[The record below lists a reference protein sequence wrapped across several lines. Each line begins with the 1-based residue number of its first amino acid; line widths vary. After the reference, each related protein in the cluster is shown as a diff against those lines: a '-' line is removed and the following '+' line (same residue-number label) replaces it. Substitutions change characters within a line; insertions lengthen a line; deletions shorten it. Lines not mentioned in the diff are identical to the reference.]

1 MHNTHMIQMQHRI
14 SQLVASLPLAQKVG
28 QLFILAFAGQ
38 DLAYAK
44 TLVAD
49 FHIGGFYLT
58 DDNAPNPVAARALA
72 SELQHTAALRACD
85 APLILGVDQ
94 EGAWGVLTQ
103 HTDLGPGNLALG
115 VADDLA
121 LTAKMYQVYASQM
134 LPLGYNTILA
144 PCADVN
150 SNPDN
155 PIIGQRSFGA
165 SPELVS
171 RHVAT
176 AVQALTQAGSLSCA
190 KHFPGHGDTATDSHS
205 GLPRVELDKPALL
218 ASHLQPFM
226 AAIAAGV
233 PLIMTSHIL
242 YPALDSE
249 YPATL
254 SPAILTDLLRH
265 ELGFDGVI
273 LTDSMNMGA
282 MRQFYTP
289 VAAALQ
295 ALKAGAD
302 MIMLSE
308 EHYENER
315 TDYKKLQAETILGVI
330 AAVRQGELAEALIDQ
345 ALQRVLRL
353 RYQLSLQ
360 LPETTT
366 ADPVQSAQVAAQAAH
381 SALKLLRNSAGVF
394 PLQYQL
400 QKQVRNQPPLSQSA
414 QTQSIALAFVADP
427 KGYDKICNSRGI
439 GPNDPI
445 PASSV
450 LRAELE
456 RSPLNVEFWS
466 YLTLQQQLAAGAP
479 LAQGQ
484 LLVLVTED
492 YPLPGDQLDLAA
504 QQQKVQQAVALWR
517 EQVMVL
523 ALRSDAELAAYPELA
538 TYLCSY
544 SSRRCSAIAAAKVL
558 IDGHL

>member
-1 MHNTHMIQMQHRI
+1 MQHRI
-14 SQLVASLPLAQKVG
+14 SQLVASLPLSQKVG
-28 QLFILAFAGQ
+28 QLFMLAFAGQ

-44 TLVAD
+44 SLVTD

-58 DDNAPNPVAARALA
+58 DDNAPNPAAACSLA
-72 SELQHTAALRACD
+72 SELQHLAALRPCD

-121 LTAKMYQVYASQM
+121 LTIRMYQVYARQM
-134 LPLGYNTILA
+134 LLLGYNTILA

-165 SPELVS
+165 TPKLVS
-171 RHVAT
+171 QHVAA
-176 AVQALTQAGSLSCA
+176 AVQALSAAGSLSCA
-190 KHFPGHGDTATDSHS
+190 KHFPGHGDTAADSHS
-205 GLPRVELDKPALL
+205 GLPRVELDKPALM
-218 ASHLQPFM
+218 ASHLQPFV

-249 YPATL
+249 HPATL
-254 SPAILTDLLRH
+254 SPAILTGLLRQ
-265 ELGFDGVI
+265 ELGFEGVI

-289 VAAALQ
+289 VAAAVL

-315 TDYKKLQAETILGVI
+315 TDYKKLQAETIAGVI
-330 AAVRQGELAEALIDQ
+330 AAVRQGELAETLIDQ
-345 ALQRVLRL
+345 ALQRVLHL
-353 RYQLSLQ
+353 RYQLNLHSSELAG
-360 LPETTT
+360 LSAPGATISTMETG
-366 ADPVQSAQVAAQAAH
+366 AQIASQAAQAAVR
-381 SALKLLRNSAGVF
+381 LLRNDAGIF
-394 PLQYQL
+394 P
-400 QKQVRNQPPLSQSA
+400 RPPMPASSDNTAPPTL
-414 QTQSIALAFVADP
+414 IVALTADP

-439 GPNDPI
+439 GPNDPM
-445 PASSV
+445 PAGYV
-450 LRAELE
+450 LREALAQ
-456 RSPLNVEFWS
+456 SSLALEFWS
-466 YLTLQQQLAAGAP
+466 YATLQQRLAAGKP
-479 LAQGQ
+479 LASGQ
-484 LLVLVTED
+484 VLVLVTED
-492 YPLPGDQLDLAA
+492 YPLPGDQIDLAA
-504 QQQKVQQAVALWR
+504 QQKKVQQAVFLWQQ
-517 EQVMVL
+517 QVMVL
-523 ALRSDAELAAYPELA
+523 ALRSDTELVSYPELA
-538 TYLCSY
+538 TYLCTY
-544 SSRRCSAIAAAKVL
+544 SSRRCSALAAAKIL
-558 IDGHL
+558 IDGHI

>member
-1 MHNTHMIQMQHRI
+1 MKQIMQMQHRI
-14 SQLVASLPLAQKVG
+14 SQLVASLPLEQKVG
-28 QLFILAFAGQ
+28 QLFMLAFAGQ

-58 DDNAPNPVAARALA
+58 DDNAPSPAAARALA

-171 RHVAT
+171 RHSAA
-176 AVQALTQAGSLSCA
+176 AVQALAQAGSLSCA

-205 GLPRVELDKPALL
+205 GLPRVELDKKALL
-218 ASHLQPFM
+218 ESHLQPFV

-242 YPALDSE
+242 YPSLDTE

-254 SPAILTDLLRH
+254 SPAILTDLLRN

-289 VAAALQ
+289 VAAAVQ

-315 TDYKKLQAETILGVI
+315 TDYKKLQAETIVGVI
-330 AAVRQGELAEALIDQ
+330 AAVRQGELAEALVDQ
-345 ALQRVLRL
+345 ALQRVLQL
-353 RYQLSLQ
+353 RYQLTLQ
-360 LPETTT
+360 LPASII
-366 ADPVQSAQVAAQAAH
+366 ADPEQRSQNSASISAQIAAQAAQ

-394 PLQYQL
+394 PVQQR
-400 QKQVRNQPPLSQSA
+400 KKPLL
-414 QTQSIALAFVADP
+414 LAFAADP
-427 KGYDKICNSRGI
+427 AGYDKICNSRGI
-439 GPNDPI
+439 GPNDPN

-456 RSPLNVEFWS
+456 RSPLAVEFWS
-466 YLTLQQQLAAGAP
+466 YPTLQQLLVKGAP
-479 LAQGQ
+479 LAEGQ

-504 QQQKVQQAVALWR
+504 QQQKVQQAVGLWR
-517 EQVMVL
+517 DQVMVL
-523 ALRSDAELAAYPELA
+523 ALRSDTELAAYPELS

>member
-1 MHNTHMIQMQHRI
+1 MQMTQMQYRI
-14 SQLVASLPLAQKVG
+14 SQLVASLPLEQKVG
-28 QLFILAFAGQ
+28 QLFMLAFAGQ

-44 TLVAD
+44 KLVAD

-58 DDNAPNPVAARALA
+58 DDNAPHPAAARLLA
-72 SELQHTAALRACD
+72 HELQQTAALRACD

-103 HTDLGPGNLALG
+103 HTELGPGNLALG
-115 VADDLA
+115 VADDLV

-176 AVQALTQAGSLSCA
+176 AVQALSQQGSLSCA

-205 GLPRVELDKPALL
+205 GLPRVELDKQALH
-218 ASHLQPFM
+218 ASHLQPFV

-254 SPAILTDLLRH
+254 SAAILTDLLRN

-289 VAAALQ
+289 VAAAVQ

-315 TDYKKLQAETILGVI
+315 TDYKKLQAETIVGVI
-330 AAVRQGELAEALIDQ
+330 AAVRQGELAEALVDQ
-345 ALQRVLRL
+345 ALQRVLQL
-353 RYQLSLQ
+353 RYQLNSQ
-360 LPETTT
+360 QPTITR
-366 ADPVQSAQVAAQAAH
+366 DQVQSSQISAQISAQSAAQVAAQAAQA
-381 SALKLLRNSAGVF
+381 ALKLLRNSAGIF
-394 PLQYQL
+394 PLQQR
-400 QKQVRNQPPLSQSA
+400 QQPLL
-414 QTQSIALAFVADP
+414 LAFAADP
-427 KGYDKICNSRGI
+427 AGYDKICNSRGI

-445 PASSV
+445 PASHV
-450 LRAELE
+450 LRSELE
-456 RSPLNVEFWS
+456 RSSLAVEFWS
-466 YLTLQQQLAAGAP
+466 YPKLQQQLASKAP
-479 LAQGQ
+479 LPEGQ

-504 QQQKVQQAVALWR
+504 QQQKVQQAVMLWR

-523 ALRSDAELAAYPELA
+523 ALRSDSELAAYPELA

-544 SSRRCSAIAAAKVL
+544 SSRRCSAIAAATVL

>member
-1 MHNTHMIQMQHRI
+1 MHNTQMTQMQYRV
-14 SQLVASLPLAQKVG
+14 SQLVASLPLPQKVG
-28 QLFILAFAGQ
+28 QLFMLAFAGQ

-58 DDNAPNPVAARALA
+58 DDNAPNPAAARALA
-72 SELQHTAALRACD
+72 RELQHTAALRACD

-115 VADDLA
+115 VADDVA
-121 LTAKMYQVYASQM
+121 LTAQMYQVYARQM

-165 SPELVS
+165 SPLLVS
-171 RHVAT
+171 RHVAA

-205 GLPRVELDKPALL
+205 GLPRVELDKKALL
-218 ASHLQPFM
+218 ASHLQPFVV
-226 AAIAAGV
+226 AIAAGV

-242 YPALDSE
+242 YPALDTE

-289 VAAALQ
+289 VAAAVQ

-315 TDYKKLQAETILGVI
+315 TDYKKLQAETIVGVI
-330 AAVRQGELAEALIDQ
+330 EAVRQGELAEAVIDQ

-353 RYQLSLQ
+353 RYQLSQQ
-360 LPETTT
+360 LPETTAAKPLPAT
-366 ADPVQSAQVAAQAAH
+366 QIAGCIATEAAQ
-381 SALKLLRNSAGVF
+381 SALKLLRNNAAVF
-394 PLQYQL
+394 PRQH
-400 QKQVRNQPPLSQSA
+400 QKQPLL
-414 QTQSIALAFVADP
+414 LAFAADP

-450 LRAELE
+450 LRDELK
-456 RSPLNVEFWS
+456 RSSVVVEFWS
-466 YLTLQQQLAAGAP
+466 YPTLQQQLAAGAP
-479 LAQGQ
+479 LAEGQ

-492 YPLPGDQLDLAA
+492 YPLPGDQLDLSA
-504 QQQKVQQAVALWR
+504 QQQKVQQAIGLWR
-517 EQVMVL
+517 DQVMVL
-523 ALRSDAELAAYPELA
+523 ALRSDTELAAYPELA

>member
-1 MHNTHMIQMQHRI
+1 MTQMTQMQHRI
-14 SQLVASLPLAQKVG
+14 SQLVASLPLEQKVG
-28 QLFILAFAGQ
+28 QLFMLAFAGQ

-58 DDNAPNPVAARALA
+58 DDNAPNPAAARALA

-94 EGAWGVLTQ
+94 EGAWGVLTRY
-103 HTDLGPGNLALG
+103 TDLGPGNLALG
-115 VADDLA
+115 VADDLG
-121 LTAKMYQVYASQM
+121 LTARMYQVYARQM

-155 PIIGQRSFGA
+155 PIIGQRSFGE

-171 RHVAT
+171 RHVAA

-205 GLPRVELDKPALL
+205 GLPRVALDKKALL
-218 ASHLQPFM
+218 ASHLQPFV

-242 YPALDSE
+242 YPALDTE

-289 VAAALQ
+289 VAAAVQ

-315 TDYKKLQAETILGVI
+315 TDYKKLQAQTIVGVI
-330 AAVRQGELAEALIDQ
+330 EAVRQGELAEAMIDQ

-353 RYQLSLQ
+353 RYQLSQQ
-360 LPETTT
+360 LPEQT
-366 ADPVQSAQVAAQAAH
+366 AAASGQSAQVFAQASAQVAAQAAQ
-381 SALKLLRNSAGVF
+381 SALKLLRNNAGVF
-394 PLQYQL
+394 PRQ
-400 QKQVRNQPPLSQSA
+400 
-414 QTQSIALAFVADP
+414 QTQKSLLLIFAADP
-427 KGYDKICNSRGI
+427 AGYDKICNSRGI

-445 PASSV
+445 PASTV
-450 LRAELE
+450 LRTELE
-456 RSPLNVEFWS
+456 RSPLAVEFWS
-466 YLTLQQQLAAGAP
+466 HPTLQQQLAAGAP

-492 YPLPGDQLDLAA
+492 YPLPGDQLDLSA
-504 QQQKVQQAVALWR
+504 QQLKVQQAVALWQ

-523 ALRSDAELAAYPELA
+523 ALRSDTELAAYSELA

-558 IDGHL
+558 IDGHI

>member
-1 MHNTHMIQMQHRI
+1 MQMTQIIQMQYRI
-14 SQLVASLPLAQKVG
+14 RQLVASLPLEQKVG
-28 QLFILAFAGQ
+28 QLFMLAFAGQ

-58 DDNAPNPVAARALA
+58 DDNAPNPAAARLLA

-94 EGAWGVLTQ
+94 EGAWGVLTR

-121 LTAKMYQVYASQM
+121 VTSQMYQVYARQM

-176 AVQALTQAGSLSCA
+176 AVQVLMQEGSLCCA

-205 GLPRVELDKPALL
+205 GLPRVVLDKQRLL
-218 ASHLQPFM
+218 ESHLQPFV

-242 YPALDSE
+242 YPALDNE

-254 SPAILTDLLRH
+254 SPAILTDLLRN
-265 ELGFDGVI
+265 ELGFEGVI

-289 VAAALQ
+289 VAAAVQ

-315 TDYKKLQAETILGVI
+315 TDYKKLQADTIVGVI
-330 AAVRQGELAEALIDQ
+330 EAVRQGELAEALIDQ

-360 LPETTT
+360 LPETT
-366 ADPVQSAQVAAQAAH
+366 ALAVPGAQVAAQAAQ
-381 SALKLLRNSAGVF
+381 SALKLLRNSAGIF
-394 PLQYQL
+394 PLQHRSQEQSHKQTQL
-400 QKQVRNQPPLSQSA
+400 AP
-414 QTQSIALAFVADP
+414 TQSIVLAFVADP

-456 RSPLNVEFWS
+456 RSPLAVEFWS
-466 YLTLQQQLAAGAP
+466 YLTLQQQLAARTP
-479 LAQGQ
+479 LAEGQ

-504 QQQKVQQAVALWR
+504 QQQKVQKAVGLWR
-517 EQVMVL
+517 EQVIVL
-523 ALRSDAELAAYPELA
+523 ALRSDSELAAYPELA

-558 IDGHL
+558 IDGHV

>member
-1 MHNTHMIQMQHRI
+1 MQMTQIMQMQHRI
-14 SQLVASLPLAQKVG
+14 SQLVASLPLEQKVG
-28 QLFILAFAGQ
+28 QLFMLAFAGQ
-38 DLAYAK
+38 DLVYAK

-58 DDNAPNPVAARALA
+58 DDNAPNPAAARLLA
-72 SELQHTAALRACD
+72 NELQHAAALRACD

-103 HTDLGPGNLALG
+103 YTDLGPGNLALG
-115 VADDLA
+115 VVDDLA
-121 LTAKMYQVYASQM
+121 LTAQMYQLYAQQM

-155 PIIGQRSFGA
+155 PIIGQRSFGEK
-165 SPELVS
+165 PELVS

-176 AVQALTQAGSLSCA
+176 AVQALAQQGSLSCA

-205 GLPRVELDKPALL
+205 GLPRVELDKSALL
-218 ASHLQPFM
+218 ASHLQPFV

-254 SPAILTDLLRH
+254 SPAILTDLLRN

-289 VAAALQ
+289 VAAAVQ

-315 TDYKKLQAETILGVI
+315 TDYKKLQAQTIVGVI
-330 AAVRQGELAEALIDQ
+330 AAVRQGELAEALVDQ

-353 RYQLSLQ
+353 RYQLSQQ
-360 LPETTT
+360 LPEITT
-366 ADPVQSAQVAAQAAH
+366 AQPLQSKQVATQAAQ

-394 PLQYQL
+394 PWQQR
-400 QKQVRNQPPLSQSA
+400 QKPLL
-414 QTQSIALAFVADP
+414 LAFAADP
-427 KGYDKICNSRGI
+427 AGYDKICNSRGI

-450 LRAELE
+450 LRTELE
-456 RSPLNVEFWS
+456 RSPLAVEFLS
-466 YLTLQQQLAAGAP
+466 YSTLQQLLVSGAP
-479 LAQGQ
+479 LLEGQ

-492 YPLPGDQLDLAA
+492 YPLPGDQLDLSA
-504 QQQKVQQAVALWR
+504 QQQKVQQAVMLWR
-517 EQVMVL
+517 DQVMVL
-523 ALRSDAELAAYPELA
+523 ALRSDNELAAYSELA

>member
-1 MHNTHMIQMQHRI
+1 MQMQHRI
-14 SQLVASLPLAQKVG
+14 SQLVASLPLPQKVG
-28 QLFILAFAGQ
+28 QLFMLAFAGQ

-58 DDNAPNPVAARALA
+58 DDNAPNPAAARVLA

-115 VADDLA
+115 VTDDLA
-121 LTAKMYQVYASQM
+121 LTAQMYQVYARQM

-155 PIIGQRSFGA
+155 PIIGQRSFGD

-176 AVQALTQAGSLSCA
+176 AVQALMQAGSLSCA

-205 GLPRVELDKPALL
+205 GLPRVELDKKELL
-218 ASHLQPFM
+218 ESHLQPFV

-242 YPALDSE
+242 YPALDTE

-289 VAAALQ
+289 VAAAVQ

-315 TDYKKLQAETILGVI
+315 TDYKKLQAQTIVGVI
-330 AAVRQGELAEALIDQ
+330 EAVRQGELAEAVIDQ

-353 RYQLSLQ
+353 RYQLSQQ
-360 LPETTT
+360 LPEQT
-366 ADPVQSAQVAAQAAH
+366 AVAPGQSAQVFVQASAQVAAHAAQ
-381 SALKLLRNSAGVF
+381 SALRLKRNSAGVF
-394 PLQYQL
+394 PLQH
-400 QKQVRNQPPLSQSA
+400 QKQSLL
-414 QTQSIALAFVADP
+414 LAFAADP
-427 KGYDKICNSRGI
+427 AGYDKICNSRGI

-456 RSPLNVEFWS
+456 RSPLSVEFWS

-479 LAQGQ
+479 LPEGQ

-504 QQQKVQQAVALWR
+504 QQQKVQQALALWR
-517 EQVMVL
+517 QQVMVL
-523 ALRSDAELAAYPELA
+523 ALRSDTELAAYPELA

-544 SSRRCSAIAAAKVL
+544 SSRRCSAIAAAKAL

>member
-1 MHNTHMIQMQHRI
+1 MTQIIQMQHRI
-14 SQLVASLPLAQKVG
+14 SQLVASLPLEQKVG
-28 QLFILAFAGQ
+28 QLFMLAFAGQ

-58 DDNAPNPVAARALA
+58 DDNAPNPLAARALA

-94 EGAWGVLTQ
+94 EGAWGVLTR

-121 LTAKMYQVYASQM
+121 LTAQMYQVYARQM

-155 PIIGQRSFGA
+155 PIIGQRSFGT

-171 RHVAT
+171 RHVAA

-205 GLPRVELDKPALL
+205 GLPRVELDKKALL
-218 ASHLQPFM
+218 ASHLQPFV

-242 YPALDSE
+242 YPALDGE

-254 SPAILTDLLRH
+254 SPAILTDLLRN

-289 VAAALQ
+289 VAAAVQ

-315 TDYKKLQAETILGVI
+315 TDYKKLQAQTIVGVI
-330 AAVRQGELAEALIDQ
+330 EAVRQGELAEALINQ
-345 ALQRVLRL
+345 ALQRVLSL
-353 RYQLSLQ
+353 RYQLSSQ
-360 LPETTT
+360 LPETIATKPLPAT
-366 ADPVQSAQVAAQAAH
+366 QVATQAAQ

-394 PLQYQL
+394 PLQ
-400 QKQVRNQPPLSQSA
+400 QKQKSLL
-414 QTQSIALAFVADP
+414 LAFVADP
-427 KGYDKICNSRGI
+427 AGYDKICNSRGI

-456 RSPLNVEFWS
+456 RSPFAVEFWS
-466 YLTLQQQLAAGAP
+466 YPTLQQQLVNRAP
-479 LAQGQ
+479 LVEGK

-504 QQQKVQQAVALWR
+504 QQQKVQQAVGLWR

>member
-1 MHNTHMIQMQHRI
+1 MQMMQLQHRI
-14 SQLVASLPLAQKVG
+14 SQLVASLPLEQKVG
-28 QLFILAFAGQ
+28 QLFMLAFAGQ

-44 TLVAD
+44 MLVAD

-58 DDNAPNPVAARALA
+58 DDNAPNPAAARLLA
-72 SELQHTAALRACD
+72 NELQHTAALRACD

-103 HTDLGPGNLALG
+103 YTELGPGNLALG
-115 VADDLA
+115 VADDLV
-121 LTAKMYQVYASQM
+121 LTANMYQVYARQM

-155 PIIGQRSFGA
+155 PIIGQRSFGG

-176 AVQALTQAGSLSCA
+176 AVQALSHQGSLSCA

-205 GLPRVELDKPALL
+205 GLPRVELDKQALL
-218 ASHLQPFM
+218 ASHLQPFV

-254 SPAILTDLLRH
+254 SPAILTDLLRN

-282 MRQFYTP
+282 MRQFFTP
-289 VAAALQ
+289 VAAAVQ

-315 TDYKKLQAETILGVI
+315 TDYKKLQAETIVGVI
-330 AAVRQGELAEALIDQ
+330 AAIRQGELAEALVDQ
-345 ALQRVLRL
+345 ALQRVLQL
-353 RYQLSLQ
+353 RYQLNSQ
-360 LPETTT
+360 LPATT
-366 ADPVQSAQVAAQAAH
+366 ADPMQGLQISAPIAAQVAAQAAQ

-394 PLQYQL
+394 PLQPRQ
-400 QKQVRNQPPLSQSA
+400 QPLL
-414 QTQSIALAFVADP
+414 LAFVADP
-427 KGYDKICNSRGI
+427 TGYDKICNSRGI

-445 PASSV
+445 PASHV
-450 LRAELE
+450 LRSELE
-456 RSPLNVEFWS
+456 RSSLAVEFWS
-466 YLTLQQQLAAGAP
+466 YPKLQQQLAGGELLP
-479 LAQGQ
+479 EGQ
-484 LLVLVTED
+484 VLVLVTED

-504 QQQKVQQAVALWR
+504 QQQKVQQAVMLWR

-523 ALRSDAELAAYPELA
+523 ALRSDVELVAYPQLA

>member
-1 MHNTHMIQMQHRI
+1 MYNTQMIQMQHRI
-14 SQLVASLPLAQKVG
+14 SQLVASLPLPQKVG
-28 QLFILAFAGQ
+28 QLFMLAFAGQ

-58 DDNAPNPVAARALA
+58 DDNAPNPAAARVLA

-115 VADDLA
+115 VTDDLA
-121 LTAKMYQVYASQM
+121 LTAQMYQVYARQM

-155 PIIGQRSFGA
+155 PIIGQRSFGD

-176 AVQALTQAGSLSCA
+176 AVQALMQAGSLSCA

-205 GLPRVELDKPALL
+205 GLPRVELDKKELL
-218 ASHLQPFM
+218 ESHLQPFV

-242 YPALDSE
+242 YPALDTE

-289 VAAALQ
+289 VAAAVQ

-315 TDYKKLQAETILGVI
+315 TDYKKLQAQTIVGVI
-330 AAVRQGELAEALIDQ
+330 EAVRQGELAEAVIDQ

-353 RYQLSLQ
+353 RYQLSQQ
-360 LPETTT
+360 LPEQT
-366 ADPVQSAQVAAQAAH
+366 AVAPGQSAQVFVQASAQVAAHAAQ
-381 SALKLLRNSAGVF
+381 SALRLKRNSAGVF
-394 PLQYQL
+394 PLQH
-400 QKQVRNQPPLSQSA
+400 QKQSLL
-414 QTQSIALAFVADP
+414 LAFAADP
-427 KGYDKICNSRGI
+427 AGYDKICNSRGI

-456 RSPLNVEFWS
+456 RSPLSVEFWS

-479 LAQGQ
+479 LPEGQ

-504 QQQKVQQAVALWR
+504 QQQKVQQALALWR
-517 EQVMVL
+517 QQVMVL
-523 ALRSDAELAAYPELA
+523 ALRSDTELAAYPELA

-544 SSRRCSAIAAAKVL
+544 SSRRCSAIAAAKAL